1 MTKKRPPFND
11 METIDVG
18 DTRYSGE
25 TNIRRDFLWLDM
37 FIDFSTKK
45 YRDEQL
51 LIDVRVDL
59 GTYG

>member
-1 MTKKRPPFND
+1 

-18 DTRYSGE
+18 DIRYSGE

-45 YRDEQL
+45 CRDEKL